1 MPDTGSG
8 QWPYPNSSA
17 TPDVPADILL
27 LAQRNALMSEG
38 WTSTANA
45 TTRAALVTNG
55 DAFEGL
61 RVYQIDTGVT
71 YKYLSSAWEEWE
83 SGWITWATAPTG
95 ITVGTGGAASS
106 LQRYMYVNGRCLFQY
121 KFVLGSSGASVGT
134 APYLTLPFSLVP
146 PSTRY
151 ATLPGDGTVYDSSGN
166 TQNYTKARINDTTA
180 NQALIS
186 TYTGTY
192 ANITATAPFASWAAG
207 DQLAGEFW
215 GDPA

>member
-83 SGWITWATAPTG
+83 SDWISWATVPTNL
-95 ITVGTGGAASS
+95 TVGTGGSAATV
-106 LQRYMYVNGRCLFQY
+106 QRYKWINGRLYFDY
-121 KFVLGSSGASVGT
+121 RYVLGSSGSSMGTQPTINLPLSV
-134 APYLTLPFSLVP
+134 TLRIP
-146 PSTRY
+146 
-151 ATLPGDGTVYDSSGN
+151 ANNIAEGDGGAYDLSITTGHFTKHLIATATTVFV
-166 TQNYTKARINDTTA
+166 RH
-180 NQALIS
+180 
-186 TYTGTY
+186 TYTGSATST
-192 ANITATAPFASWAAG
+192 ISSTAPFTWAAG
-207 DQLAGEFW
+207 DVLAGGFW
-215 GDPA
+215 ADPA